1 MHIGYKLKALAFL
14 VATLRQEISR
24 SHMIKSEI
32 QVNFENKSVSEVPWY
47 VLCHMRRREIF
58 ISHRIFYKDYF
69 ETFPGNKE
77 TALFYAITSAGVT
90 MEVTRACNMDRY
102 FDECRCERTTGGKGK
117 HLRWHGCN
125 DNIKFG
131 IEFSKAFLDAREQG
145 NDARVLMN
153 KQNNFAGRMVRLFI
167 TPIS

>member
-1 MHIGYKLKALAFL
+1 MHVYTGNDMS
-14 VATLRQEISR
+14 VATAAG
-24 SHMIKSEI
+24 
-32 QVNFENKSVSEVPWY
+32 SVGI
-47 VLCHMRRREIF
+47 R
-58 ISHRIFYKDYF
+58 
-69 ETFPGNKE
+69 
-77 TALFYAITSAGVT
+77 
-90 MEVTRACNMDRY
+90 
-102 FDECRCERTTGGKGK
+102 
-117 HLRWHGCN
+117 N